1 MQGFIYDLTTNA
13 TSSLVIVSISY
24 AARRALTVWRA
35 NRRRRN
41 EGGAT
46 DSAS

>member
-1 MQGFIYDLTTNA
+1 MQGFIYDLITNA
-13 TSSLVIVSISY
+13 SSALLIVSINY
-24 AARRALTVWRA
+24 AARRAATLWRA

-46 DSAS
+46 DSTS